1 MNGDCF
7 EILKK
12 RREQLI
18 IKLTFIETPSGV
30 AWVQVAYSGPHAAR
44 RLVIGGRQGIFL
56 KNDIVPTNAYNTEL

>member
-44 RLVIGGRQGIFL
+44 RLVIGGQ
-56 KNDIVPTNAYNTEL
+56 